1 MAAAPAGVNRFYGV
15 LAGVA
20 VIGIGVL
27 GWLMSRPKSVSI
39 PANAAIQ
46 VADTAG
52 FRGYVL
58 GSPGAPVEVVE
69 YADYQCPACQSFE
82 TVQFPA
88 VQQELIQ
95 SGRLRWRYRDFPLI
109 NIHKNTM
116 VAAHAAACAADQSTE
131 KYWALHHA
139 LYERQDEWGGESPVS
154 NPAPLFRGYA
164 QGVGLDLAAYDAC
177 MSTAKYAGRIEASRR
192 EAEALGV
199 NSTPTFLIAGRL
211 YPGVL
216 SSDQLRKIVDSLAP
230 ATAAAGAPAR

>member
-1 MAAAPAGVNRFYGV
+1 MNRFYGV

-27 GWLMSRPKSVSI
+27 GWLMSRPKGVSI

-58 GSPGAPVEVVE
+58 GSPTAPVEVVE

-82 TVQFPA
+82 TVQFPD
-88 VQQELIQ
+88 VRQQLIE
-95 SGRLRWRYRDFPLI
+95 SGRLRWRYRDYPLI
-109 NIHKNTM
+109 SIHKNTL
-116 VAAHAAACAADQSTE
+116 VAAHAAACAADQSDE
-131 KYWALHHA
+131 KYWRLHHA
-139 LYERQDEWGGESPVS
+139 LYEHQDEWGGERPVS
-154 NPAPLFRGYA
+154 NPAPLIRGYA
-164 QGVGLDLAAYDAC
+164 ESVGLDLTAYDAC
-177 MSTAKYAGRIEASRR
+177 MSSAKHAGRIEASRR
-192 EAEALGV
+192 EAEAVGV
-199 NSTPTFLIAGRL
+199 GSTPTFLIAGRL

-230 ATAAAGAPAR
+230 AATATSGAAAPAR